1 MARSTSALNTGPS
14 SAPRAP
20 SGVVD
25 LSALPVILTAREM
38 ATIYRLS
45 EYTILKGVRA
55 GTFLRPWDTYPTRW
69 HRDDVLADLELR
81 RRGTEGR
88 RRPLKASLTRKAP
101 RPDR

>member
-1 MARSTSALNTGPS
+1 MARTSALNTEPNP
-14 SAPRAP
+14 APRAP

-25 LSALPVILTAREM
+25 LAALPVILTVREM

-81 RRGTEGR
+81 RRGPAGR
-88 RRPLKASLTRKAP
+88 RQPLKASLPRRKTATE
-101 RPDR
+101 RS